1 MEEQEFRPA
10 IGYKIDGN
18 HTYRV
23 YKTENNGRVYY
34 KVQIQK
40 KNYDNTVTKGYR
52 QLKFVQCEPP
62 ENEDIIKINS
72 GFEDFYVKGYDVIS
86 TIVVQDYE
94 KIENPQQATEN
105 AYGEYQDRLNENE
118 VEIDDGFL
126 D

>member
-1 MEEQEFRPA
+1 MEEQEKQPA
-10 IGYKIDGN
+10 IGYKIDGK

-86 TIVVQDYE
+86 MIVVQDYE
-94 KIENPQQATEN
+94 IIENPQKAEEN
-105 AYGEYQDRLNENE
+105 AYNEYNQKLDE
-118 VEIDDGFL
+118 VNIDDNFL